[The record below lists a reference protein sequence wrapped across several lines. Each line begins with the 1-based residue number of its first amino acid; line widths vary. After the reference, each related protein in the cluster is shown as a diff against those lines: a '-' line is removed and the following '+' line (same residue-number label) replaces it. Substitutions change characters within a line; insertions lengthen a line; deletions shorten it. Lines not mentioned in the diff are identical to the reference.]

1 MKLTRKIDSIE
12 DKDKY
17 LSIKS
22 EGNEIRIYYLTDNIV
37 RIRASFNDNFR
48 EKSYSL
54 ISTFYEDELDE
65 FLADERTRY
74 KPLEYTY
81 KNENNIHIMSGG
93 NLIVKINE
101 NPLTIAIEDKEGSV
115 IYKSLNDIG
124 FYKDGNGRVVNK
136 IEIKENDNYYG
147 FGEKSGTINKKMSRL
162 VNNPM
167 DSMGYDAKASDS
179 LYKHIPFY
187 IKLDGNNKKASGFFY
202 HNTFI
207 NEFDMGKEKSNYWNR
222 YASFKADGGDI
233 DLFIINGP
241 NVNDVIRGYT
251 FLTGTSMM
259 LPKQALGYLASSMYY
274 SELGKDCDKAI
285 EKFIDIAEDENFPID
300 GFQLSSGYTN
310 FNSSEG
316 PKRCVLTWD
325 RDRFSN
331 PRRFFKEMNE
341 KEIVVSPNV
350 KPGILKIHPYFNE
363 FKEKNMFLYDPT
375 YDKEYNGNWWGG
387 YGSMIDFTSPETREN
402 WKEMLKENLINM
414 GTSSVWND
422 NCEFDSV
429 YDDRVISDYE
439 GQKDTIAR
447 NRVIMSNIMCKITN
461 DAINETYENTRSFVV
476 CRSGHAGIQRYAQ
489 TWAGDN
495 YSSWDSLKYN
505 VATILGMGLSGV
517 ANQGCDIG
525 GFAGPAPSEEL
536 FVRWV
541 QNGIFQPRFSIHS
554 ASTDNT
560 VTEPWMFDKVKDIIR
575 DAMNLRYA
583 LSPYL
588 YSLMYRANKTGLP
601 IMQATFALY
610 QEDESTYNNGYDF
623 FLGDSLFVSNILEE
637 GEDIHQI
644 YFPGKDETYYN
655 FYTKEEYKGGQ
666 TYELEVGLSD
676 IPVFVK
682 KGSIVPVS
690 KTKLKNLAKDEV
702 KDLYLLI
709 ANGKDSRFDL
719 YEDDGKTYNYKD
731 GKFLKT
737 KISLESGIKTYIS
750 FEKTGEY
757 ESSIENIELELIN
770 KEKSPYYVKILDR
783 QIEHFLNKRLFDEA
797 NEGWYYDN
805 SSRSV
810 IIKYENIYDEYEI
823 LVSFE
828 QFNLV
833 GM

>member
-1 MKLTRKIDSIE
+1 MKLTRNIDRIE
-12 DKDKY
+12 NKSDY
-17 LSIKS
+17 LSIKAEDS
-22 EGNEIRIYYLTDNIV
+22 EIRIYYLTDNII
-37 RIRASFNDNFR
+37 RIRASFNDDFR

-65 FLADERTRY
+65 FFKNERTRY
-74 KPLEYTY
+74 KLLNYDY
-81 KNENNIHIMSGG
+81 KNIDNIHILSGG
-93 NLIVKINE
+93 NLIVKISE
-101 NPLTIAIEDKEGSV
+101 SPFTIKIEDKEGNT

-124 FYKDGNGRVVNK
+124 FYEDGNGRIINK
-136 IEIKENDNYYG
+136 FEIKENDNFYG
-147 FGEKSGTINKKMSRL
+147 FGEKSGFINKKMSRM

-167 DSMGYDAKASDS
+167 DSMGYDAKSTDS

-187 IKLDGNNKKASGFFY
+187 IKLDGDTKKASGYFY

-222 YASFKADGGDI
+222 YASFKANGGDI
-233 DLFIINGP
+233 DLFVINGP
-241 NVNDVIRGYT
+241 KINDVIKGYT

-274 SELGKDCDKAI
+274 AELDKDCDEAI
-285 EKFIDIAEDENFPID
+285 EKFIDIAVEEDFPID

-310 FNSSEG
+310 FDSKEG

-325 RDRFSN
+325 KKRFSD
-331 PRRFFKEMNE
+331 PRGFFKRMDE
-341 KEIVVSPNV
+341 KGIVVSPNV
-350 KPGILKIHPYFNE
+350 KPGVLNVHPNYNE

-375 YDKEYNGNWWGG
+375 YDKEYIGNWWGG
-387 YGSMIDFTSPETREN
+387 YGAFIDFTSPETREN
-402 WKEMLKENLINM
+402 WKKMLKENLIDM
-414 GTSSVWND
+414 GTASVWND

-429 YDDRVISDYE
+429 YDDRVISNYE
-439 GQKDTIAR
+439 GQKDIIAR
-447 NRVIMSNIMCKITN
+447 NRVVMSNIMCKITN
-461 DAINETYENTRSFVV
+461 DAINETYENTRPFVV

-525 GFAGPAPSEEL
+525 GFAGPAPNEEL

-560 VTEPWMFDKVKDIIR
+560 VTEPWMFDEVKDIVR

-588 YSLMYRANKTGLP
+588 YSLMYRAHKTGLP
-601 IMQATFALY
+601 IMQTTFSQY
-610 QEDESTYNNGYDF
+610 QEDENTYDNGYDF

-637 GEDIHQI
+637 GEDIHEI
-644 YFPGKDETYYN
+644 YFPGKDETYYDY
-655 FYTKEEYKGGQ
+655 YTKEEYKGGK
-666 TYELEVGLSD
+666 TYRFKVGLSD
-676 IPVFVK
+676 IPLFIK
-682 KGSIVPVS
+682 KGSILPVS
-690 KTKLKNLAKDEV
+690 KTKLKSLAKDEV
-702 KDLYLLI
+702 KDLYILI
-709 ANGKDSRFDL
+709 ANGKNSSFDL
-719 YEDDGKTYNYKD
+719 YEDDGKTYNYID

-737 KISLESGIKTYIS
+737 KISLEYGDKTYLK
-750 FEKTGEY
+750 FEKTGQY

-770 KEKSPYYVKILDR
+770 KEKSPFYINIGDK
-783 QIEHFLNKRLFDEA
+783 QIKHFLNKRLFDETK
-797 NEGWYYDN
+797 EGWYYDN

-810 IIKYENIYDEYEI
+810 RIKYENIPGDYEI

-828 QFNLV
+828 QFDLV